1 MIKKPKKAKRV
12 SDQVLDTLVRKI
24 VKLRADGHCKR
35 CGKYVG
41 TENLAAAHLYGRK
54 RKVVRWDLR
63 NVWAIC
69 DNPPIGM
76 KCHMTIDNDP
86 IAKASFMF
94 EILTPE
100 EIEDLEWMA
109 SRTLKDY
116 PIDREQLREELKKT
130 IAKLEGE

>member
-12 SDQVLDTLVRKI
+12 SDQVLDTLVRNL

-35 CGKYVG
+35 CGKCVG

-63 NVWAIC
+63 NVWAVC

-76 KCHMTIDNDP
+76 KCHMTIDNNP
-86 IAKASFMF
+86 LAKASLMH
-94 EILTPE
+94 EILTPD
-100 EIEDLEWMA
+100 EITELEKLAML
-109 SRTLKDY
+109 TLKEHPVDK
-116 PIDREQLREELKKT
+116 LELKLDLKEK
-130 IAKLEGE
+130 IKQLEA